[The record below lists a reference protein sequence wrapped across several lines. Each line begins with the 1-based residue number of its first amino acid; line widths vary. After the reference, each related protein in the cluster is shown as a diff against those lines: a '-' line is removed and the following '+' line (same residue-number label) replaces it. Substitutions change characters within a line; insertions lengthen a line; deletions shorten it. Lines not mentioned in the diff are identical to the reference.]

1 MPCSLIG
8 RTTRFDRVPLV
19 GLGIG
24 SSPIGATFD
33 FRDEAW
39 CRIINNAQAL
49 IIKIKQNRKI
59 TANDCKSFLR

>member
-1 MPCSLIG
+1 M
-8 RTTRFDRVPLV
+8 

-39 CRIINNAQAL
+39 CRIIDNAHGL

-59 TANDCKSFLR
+59 TAADCKIYYKSPPFLLY

>member
-1 MPCSLIG
+1 M
-8 RTTRFDRVPLV
+8 

-39 CRIINNAQAL
+39 CRIIDNAQAL

>member
-1 MPCSLIG
+1 M
-8 RTTRFDRVPLV
+8 

-39 CRIINNAQAL
+39 CRIIDNAQALIINNAQAL